1 MYRNGKS
8 SCGGDIAKLCDKHH
22 QTALM
27 SLSTDKKKPQGSS
40 VFSNKK
46 FVHIKIPINLSA

>member
-8 SCGGDIAKLCDKHH
+8 SCGGDIAILCDKHH
-22 QTALM
+22 QAALM